1 MVFAGECIPY
11 HCHVWDVFYLPL
23 HGSHLA
29 AHAREEPAYR
39 YVSLLSQLFGKKT
52 LSPTQ
57 HTHSTTYTWICG
69 WYLCVGK
76 AG

>member
-1 MVFAGECIPY
+1 MNWDECTSAKLRRQIQI
-11 HCHVWDVFYLPL
+11 HFLA
-23 HGSHLA
+23 A

-69 WYLCVGK
+69 WYLCIGK